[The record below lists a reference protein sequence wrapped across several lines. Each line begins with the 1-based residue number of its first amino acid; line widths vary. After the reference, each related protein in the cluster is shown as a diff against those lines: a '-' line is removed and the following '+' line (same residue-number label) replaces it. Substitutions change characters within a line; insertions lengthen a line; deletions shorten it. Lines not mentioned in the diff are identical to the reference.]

1 MSQKADP
8 LIVKLDALIEKIN
21 VLTMLLATKP
31 INEKIKGLLKNKN
44 QKEQIRILKEYNF
57 PTEIIALMIGTTLNT
72 ARARVSEMEAESK
85 KGKRK
90 KKKEEKNE
98 QRPEGP
104 S

>member
-1 MSQKADP
+1 MSKKPDP
-8 LIVKLDALIEKIN
+8 LLMKLDTLIEKLN

-31 INEKIKGLLKNKN
+31 NNEKLKGLLKNRN

-72 ARARVSEMEAESK
+72 ARVRVSEMESEGK
-85 KGKRK
+85 KGKQ
-90 KKKEEKNE
+90 KEKESKNE
-98 QRPEGP
+98 QRPEGT